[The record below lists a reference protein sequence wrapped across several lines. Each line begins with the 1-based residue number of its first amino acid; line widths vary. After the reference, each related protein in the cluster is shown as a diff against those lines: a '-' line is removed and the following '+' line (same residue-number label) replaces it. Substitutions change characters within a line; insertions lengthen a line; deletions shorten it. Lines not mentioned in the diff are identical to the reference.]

1 MKLEWRSRKDDFGPY
16 LRAVLGPSIKCTV
29 REPKKRIFSANVH
42 VFGLGDVWYGH
53 HGTRE
58 EAKKKCRDIVCYVF
72 EAVEMAR

>member
-29 REPKKRIFSANVH
+29 REPKKGIFSANVH
-42 VFGLGDVWYGH
+42 VFGLGDVLYDHFGS
-53 HGTRE
+53 RE
-58 EAKKKCRDIVCYVF
+58 EAKKQCEETVTCLF